1 MKKILIEM
9 KKFRIGLIVVAV
21 IVVIGELIIIDYSN
35 LTWSKKMGSYLVIIG
50 MILTISSLILSIRHD
65 KKQQAKLTDSSR

>member
-1 MKKILIEM
+1 MIEM

-50 MILTISSLILSIRHD
+50 MILTISSLISSIRHD